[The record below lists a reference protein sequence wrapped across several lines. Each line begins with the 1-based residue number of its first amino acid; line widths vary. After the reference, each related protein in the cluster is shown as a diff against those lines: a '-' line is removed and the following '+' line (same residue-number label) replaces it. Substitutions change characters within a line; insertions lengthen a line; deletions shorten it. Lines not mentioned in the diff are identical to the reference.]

1 MENEQP
7 KKSKRFITVLSI
19 ALCVIFIPIIVLNTV
34 MIIKTYV
41 CPDHIPGLFGIKPV
55 IVLSDSMIPEFASGA
70 LVFVGETDTDK
81 LKAGDIICYLSEG
94 TPVAQRIFEIITND
108 GQTEYL
114 MKSDAETDAEPVSI
128 KAEQIEGK
136 YIGQMAGFG
145 GAALFMQ
152 SPVGMALFIGVPILI
167 YLGWDFIRKEREN
180 RTEKKKNLQLMEE
193 LDKLRGEKEN
203 E

>member
-81 LKAGDIICYLSEG
+81 LKAGDIICYPFGG
-94 TPVAQRIFEIITND
+94 TP
-108 GQTEYL
+108 
-114 MKSDAETDAEPVSI
+114 
-128 KAEQIEGK
+128 
-136 YIGQMAGFG
+136 
-145 GAALFMQ
+145 
-152 SPVGMALFIGVPILI
+152 
-167 YLGWDFIRKEREN
+167 
-180 RTEKKKNLQLMEE
+180 
-193 LDKLRGEKEN
+193 
-203 E
+203 